1 MKFFLILVGI
11 YLAIAF
17 IYSKRTDIS
26 FGKAC
31 AKIIINIII
40 FIFKAFIDGART
52 SAEQAEREAKKR
64 GMDDVYE
71 KASREKAF
79 YDQADKKADT
89 AKEHVNRYFDD

>member
-1 MKFFLILVGI
+1 MKFVLILIGI

-17 IYSKRTDIS
+17 IYSKLAHIS
-26 FGKAC
+26 FGHAC
-31 AKIIINIII
+31 VNIIIN
-40 FIFKAFIDGART
+40 IFKAFIDDART
-52 SAEQAEREAKKR
+52 TADKAEREAKKR